1 MAGRSASGGD
11 LTEALRVLVVDD
23 DFMVAKVHGGFVA
36 RTPGFS
42 PVGVAHSGAEAL
54 TRAEELRPDLVLLD
68 LYLPDRSGLDV
79 LADLRAALPEVD
91 VLMVTAARDAETVRA
106 AVRGGVVH
114 YLIKPFGFEDLR
126 DRLLQ
131 YAASRRAL
139 PAEQEA
145 DQSAVDQLF
154 GGGPRPAPAAP
165 TPGTRT
171 GPRASLPKGLSG
183 ETADL
188 VAAALRDA
196 DGDLSAAETAERVGI
211 SRVSARRYLEY
222 FTDAGRAEVRLRYG
236 TAGRPERR
244 YRAL

>member
-1 MAGRSASGGD
+1 MTDGSGPG
-11 LTEALRVLVVDD
+11 TEGALRVLVVDD

-36 RTPGFS
+36 RTPGFR
-42 PVGVAHSGAEAL
+42 PVGVAHTGAEAL
-54 TRAEELRPDLVLLD
+54 ARAVELRPDLVLLD
-68 LYLPDRSGLDV
+68 LYLPDRGGLDV
-79 LADLRAALPEVD
+79 LADLRAALPDLD

-126 DRLLQ
+126 DRLLH
-131 YAASRRAL
+131 YAAGRRAL
-139 PAEQEA
+139 PAEQDA

-154 GGGPRPAPAAP
+154 GGGPARPTGPASA
-165 TPGTRT
+165 PGTRT

-196 DGDLSAAETAERVGI
+196 EGDLSAAETAERVGI
-211 SRVSARRYLEY
+211 SRVSARRYLEF

-244 YRAL
+244 YRAR